1 VTNLP
6 VPTWAQ
12 EVPGNFVTSALWNA
26 NVYNNGTFLTNPPL
40 FAAYQSAAQSIAN
53 STLTA
58 IAMDTSVVD
67 SYGGHSNV
75 TNNSRYTAQ
84 VAGWYFVIAQVGF
97 AANASG
103 NRLIEMHKN
112 GGSTLN
118 LGQGVGLAPTTS
130 NNSANQVCALVQLM
144 VSDYIEAYTYQ
155 TSGGALNTIPAQSGM
170 TVLWLHA

>member
-1 VTNLP
+1 MPLLP

-12 EVPGNFVTSALWNA
+12 VVPGQFDTSALFNT
-26 NVYNNGTFLTNPPL
+26 VSNNGNFLSNPPL
-40 FAAYQSAAQSIAN
+40 FAGYQSAAQSVAN
-53 STLTA
+53 STLVA
-58 IAMDTSVVD
+58 IGMDSSVVD

-75 TNNSRYTAQ
+75 TNNSRYTAV
-84 VAGWYFVIAQVGF
+84 VAGYYFVIAQVGY

-130 NNSANQVCALVQLM
+130 NNSANQVSALVQLN
-144 VSDYIEAYTYQ
+144 VGDYIEAYTYQ
-155 TSGGALNTIPAQSGM
+155 TSGGALNTVPAQSGM